1 MPRRVV
7 EILDMA
13 RTARCGRKSHGLC
26 QGVAVVLLA
35 LSFVPAA
42 VEAAELNLLATTG
55 VNVAG
60 ADVGGQSS
68 SALNLNQYL
77 DVNHNRS
84 VTSLLGYRLRLVG
97 SANESWIS
105 SGSSSIDTTNWY
117 VEPIGEVTLTG
128 TRYSL
133 IVGGR
138 LRENFVD
145 SNMSPSIRLTE
156 DYEYIRGSYSPALL
170 PSLSFNLERTG
181 QTDDRNPKGLDR
193 EATRATFGAT
203 YTLAQKLNLTYTFV
217 NQVND
222 DSVTGRRLEQSTNTG
237 NVSYS
242 DSFFGDRLSVD
253 GNYFITRVD
262 TTETFPLAAIPGG
275 AAVVPRV
282 LIRAFSLVETDPTVP
297 ANSKVPPATY
307 TTLTTSTSTILGI
320 SAPLVV
326 NQGGT
331 PNLNQSIAIG
341 LTPGVSVTTI
351 RLTVSPRAGD
361 PRPINQ
367 QAQGV
372 TFQVFVGSN
381 SQVNSTGW
389 SGVPIV
395 SVTLPTS
402 LDPFFEITFGA
413 TSGSFLK
420 IHVAGDT
427 QQPALPPLTATEI
440 AAFGPSGGAGLTSQL
455 STGNL
460 LQTFTGGLAVRP
472 LEWLTL
478 GADST
483 YSTSDQDPT
492 GRRDSILT
500 YSLTA
505 TGTPHRLLTATA
517 NYQNTSTD
525 SSDPLTP
532 TTGQWIGS
540 FNLSSTPLPTLTA
553 SLSGS
558 RSENELGGVNQNRL
572 DSISVN
578 VSLKP
583 YRDLN
588 TDVTAS
594 AVQGKNFLDG
604 SKANQY
610 SAVVNANANLTPRLT
625 GLFGYAFTMNEV
637 TGGPVAA
644 SATTNSTFLQGTYT
658 ISRLLNASARWD
670 FSTTE
675 GNYTVTQ
682 QYSLNLIPTTKTSVI
697 FTFLRTDQ
705 SASQVSGNTNTFTVN
720 ASWNISR
727 YLDLNAFGSF
737 TRTLTGDN
745 VYTVSTSLSFRL

>member
-1 MPRRVV
+1 
-7 EILDMA
+7 MA
-13 RTARCGRKSHGLC
+13 GTARRGEKLHGAC
-26 QGVAVVLLA
+26 RAVVVGLLA
-35 LSFVPAA
+35 LIFAPVA

-55 VNVAG
+55 VNVGG

-105 SGSSSIDTTNWY
+105 SDSSSINTTNSY

-128 TRYSL
+128 ARYSL

-145 SNMSPSIRLTE
+145 SNLSPSIRLSE
-156 DYEYIRGSYSPALL
+156 NFEYIRGFYTPALL
-170 PSLSFNLERTG
+170 PAFSFNLERTG
-181 QTDDRNPKGLDR
+181 QTDDRTPKGLDR
-193 EATRATFGAT
+193 DATRATFGAT
-203 YTLAQKLNLTYTFV
+203 YTLAQKLNLAYTFV

-222 DSVTGRRLEQSTNTG
+222 DSVSGRRLEQRTNTG
-237 NVSYS
+237 NASYS
-242 DSFFGDRLSVD
+242 DSFFGDRLSVN
-253 GNYFITRVD
+253 GNYFITQFD
-262 TTETFPLAAIPGG
+262 TTETLSLAPIPGG

-282 LIRAFSLVETDPTVP
+282 LIGAFSLVETDPTVP

-307 TTLTTSTSTILGI
+307 TTLTTSTSTTLGI
-320 SAPLVV
+320 AAPLVV

-331 PNLNQSIAIG
+331 PNLNQSIAFG
-341 LTPGVSVTTI
+341 LSPGSSVTRI

-381 SQVNSTGW
+381 PQVNLTGW

-395 SVTLPTS
+395 SVTFPTS

-420 IHVAGDT
+420 IHVADDT
-427 QQPALPPLTATEI
+427 QQPALPPLTATDI
-440 AAFGPSGGAGLTSQL
+440 AAFGPSGVAGVTRQL

-460 LQTFTGGLAVRP
+460 QQTFTAGLAVRP
-472 LEWLTL
+472 LEGLSL
-478 GADST
+478 SADTT
-483 YSTSDQDPT
+483 YSTNQQDPT
-492 GRRDSILT
+492 GRRDSNLT
-500 YSLTA
+500 YSVTA
-505 TGTPHRLLTATA
+505 IGTPHRLLTATA

-540 FNLSSTPLPTLTA
+540 FTLSSTPLPALTA

-558 RSENELGGVNQNRL
+558 RSENETGSVTQNRL
-572 DSISVN
+572 DSVSVN

-583 YRDLN
+583 YRNLN
-588 TDVTAS
+588 MDATAS

-604 SKANQY
+604 SEAHQY
-610 SAVVNANANLTPRLT
+610 SAAVNANATLTARLT
-625 GLFGYAFTMNEV
+625 GLFGYTFTTNEV
-637 TGGPVAA
+637 TEGPAPS
-644 SATTNSTFLQGTYT
+644 SATTNSIFLQGTYT
-658 ISRLLNASARWD
+658 ISRLLNANARWD
-670 FSTTE
+670 FFTTE
-675 GNYTVTQ
+675 GSNTVTQ

-705 SASQVSGNTNTFTVN
+705 STNQVSGNTNTFTVN

-745 VYTVSTSLSFRL
+745 VYSVSTSLSFRL